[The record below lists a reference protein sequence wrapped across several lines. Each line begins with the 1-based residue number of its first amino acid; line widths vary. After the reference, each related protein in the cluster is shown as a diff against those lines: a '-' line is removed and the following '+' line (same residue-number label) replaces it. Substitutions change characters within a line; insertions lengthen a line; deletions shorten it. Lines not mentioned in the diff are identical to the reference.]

1 VEVGSCLY
9 RLRLGLGGIADTVPV
24 AEIKSSSAASEVL
37 SNLITRPPLAI
48 ANTRA
53 TIPIPRH
60 LQQALSFT
68 PALVVVI
75 GTDCKDIRP
84 ENVLDFIAGYTAAID
99 FGSQRNSSSNISRS
113 FDQCLPTGPC
123 IVSTRLLR
131 ETSGLRVKVSV
142 NGEGRGE
149 GRTKDEVMNV
159 VSELSRGTTLQAGS
173 LVTLTVEVSTKHS
186 RPLEDGDEVAVDI
199 VGIGKCVSTV
209 YFD

>member
-1 VEVGSCLY
+1 MEVGSCLY

-123 IVSTRLLR
+123 IVSPRLLR

-142 NGEGRGE
+142 NGEAWRESRTRGGVRE
-149 GRTKDEVMNV
+149 L
-159 VSELSRGTTLQAGS
+159 VSELSRGTTLQAES
-173 LVTLTVEVSTKHS
+173 LVALTVELPEEVSRS
-186 RPLEDGDEVAVDI
+186 LEDGDEVVVEI
-199 VGIGKCVSTV
+199 KEIGKCVSTV